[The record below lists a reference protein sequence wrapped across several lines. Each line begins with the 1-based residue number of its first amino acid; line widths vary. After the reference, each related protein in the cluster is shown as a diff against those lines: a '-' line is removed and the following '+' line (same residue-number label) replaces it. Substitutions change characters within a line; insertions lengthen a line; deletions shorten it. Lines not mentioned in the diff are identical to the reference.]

1 MVDVRLFADL
11 AEAAGERVVEVE
23 VPAGATVGAALERL
37 CEEYPAV
44 ENRLFDGDAIRR
56 GYTVAVDGETVESST
71 ALAGDEL
78 AVFPPVTGG

>member
-23 VPAGATVGAALERL
+23 VPAGGMFGTWHERVF
-37 CEEYPAV
+37 EEYPAV
-44 ENRLFDGDAIRR
+44 KTRLCDEDAIRR
-56 GYTVAVDGETVESST
+56 GSPVAVDGVTVESST

-78 AVFPPVTGG
+78 ALYPPVPGG